1 MRRITAGI
9 CLVAGVVSSGISPAL
24 GQDAAPAESALVV
37 DQSTLPDAIDLK
49 GARPKADS
57 SVLPPAVDALP
68 ASLEPLVAPPSLALP
83 DAPSQVRVRELRP
96 LTLEEAIQLAEF
108 NSPQLKA
115 AASQVDQA
123 KSALRAAISA
133 WYPTVDLSASAE
145 YFKSY
150 SYRNPD
156 FVSDRV
162 IRNPTVENTSTSGG
176 GITGLETSMGEIT
189 PLEEITGSDP
199 TTGETS
205 STTAEETTGPNTRD
219 GYNERYG
226 RQWRTNVSLQLS
238 WDLINPARVPQI
250 AAARDRFER
259 SGEAYLIALRDLR
272 LEAQTAYFEL
282 QRADEGVRIGQASV
296 KASLVSYRDARA
308 RFNAGVNTKLEV
320 LEAET
325 QLARDRNTLTT
336 NLRLQDEQRR
346 NLARVLDLPQDVT
359 PTAATPARPLG
370 LWEPSL
376 QESIVAAY
384 NYREELDQLILD
396 ISINNSQANASLA
409 AVQPVLRFVNS
420 TTASRSEGQIGQTSL
435 SEIDM
440 GDFTYGWDN
449 STALRANW
457 RLFDGGRARAEYR
470 RFKQAAEQSR
480 FDFANR
486 RNRIRLEVEQSFFG
500 LRAAIQSIDTTAI
513 EVLSSKE
520 SLRLSQLRV
529 QAGVG
534 VQREVVNNQRDV
546 TQAELKYARAIS
558 DYNTNLARLQRRSG
572 LDALVACNAVSL
584 PASKPEFE
592 QSLIPIEPTPL
603 KTACPPV
610 ATAGSLMNQNQDSP
624 VQPLW

>member
-1 MRRITAGI
+1 MRRITAGL

-24 GQDAAPAESALVV
+24 GQDAAPAESALV

-68 ASLEPLVAPPSLALP
+68 ASLKPLVAPPSLALP
-83 DAPSQVRVRELRP
+83 DGPSQVRVRELRP
-96 LTLEEAIQLAEF
+96 LTLEEAIELAEF

-123 KSALRAAISA
+123 KSALRAAIAA
-133 WYPTVDLSASAE
+133 WYPTVDLSASGLPE

-150 SYRNPD
+150 SYQNPD
-156 FVSDRV
+156 FVPDRV
-162 IRNPTVENTSTSGG
+162 VQKPTGQTN
-176 GITGLETSMGEIT
+176 
-189 PLEEITGSDP
+189 P
-199 TTGETS
+199 TTGEEITRP
-205 STTAEETTGPNTRD
+205 ETRD

-226 RQWRTNVSLQLS
+226 REWRANVSLQVS

-250 AAARDRFER
+250 AAARDRFE
-259 SGEAYLIALRDLR
+259 SAGDAYLIALRDLR
-272 LEAQTAYFEL
+272 LESQTAYFEL

-346 NLARVLDLPQDVT
+346 NLARVLDLPQYVT

-420 TTASRSEGQIGQTSL
+420 TTASRSEGQTGQTSL

-440 GDFTYGWDN
+440 GDFTYGWNN

-470 RFKQAAEQSR
+470 RFKQAADQSR
-480 FDFANR
+480 FDFASR

-558 DYNTNLARLQRRSG
+558 DYNTNLARLQRRTG

-584 PASKPEFE
+584 PATKPELE
-592 QSLIPIEPTPL
+592 QALIPIEPTPL
-603 KTACPPV
+603 KTACPSV
-610 ATAGSLMNQNQDSP
+610 ATAGSSMNQNQDSP